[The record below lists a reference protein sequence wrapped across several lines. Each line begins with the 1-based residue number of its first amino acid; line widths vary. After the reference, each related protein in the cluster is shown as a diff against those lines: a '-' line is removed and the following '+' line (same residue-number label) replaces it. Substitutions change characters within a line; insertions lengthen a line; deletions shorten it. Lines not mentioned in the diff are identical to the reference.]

1 MATFIFDLDGTIVT
15 HGTNDLLP
23 GADALLTEVSSGKH
37 QVIFTTRRG
46 DDFPFGHIYGRG
58 STVKLIDSLT
68 KQYNLNVLATVFN
81 CDSPRIVVND
91 DGCAAIKHA
100 KNDPIKYTVAE
111 TLSSILNV

>member
-23 GADALLTEVSSGKH
+23 GADALLNEVSAGKH

-58 STVKLIDSLT
+58 STAKLIDSLT

-91 DGCAAIKHA
+91 DGCAARPHP
-100 KNDPIKYTVAE
+100 KNAPIEYTVQQ
-111 TLSSILNV
+111 ILDLI